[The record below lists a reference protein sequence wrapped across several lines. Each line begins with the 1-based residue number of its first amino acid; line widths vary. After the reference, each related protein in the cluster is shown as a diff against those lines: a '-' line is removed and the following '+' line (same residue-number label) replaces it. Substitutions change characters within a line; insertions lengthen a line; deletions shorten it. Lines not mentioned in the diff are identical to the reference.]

1 MARIYWQQLYK
12 GYVLL
17 NMLWSYLH
25 GTRVMCWSYC
35 AWYEGYGLFLTCLEH
50 IYLSVTC
57 MTNMTGEIERGR
69 EREGKIMVFGRI
81 FLHANVAIEL
91 KDDYK
96 FPNRI
101 VRL

>member
-1 MARIYWQQLYK
+1 
-12 GYVLL
+12 
-17 NMLWSYLH
+17 
-25 GTRVMCWSYC
+25 
-35 AWYEGYGLFLTCLEH
+35 
-50 IYLSVTC
+50 